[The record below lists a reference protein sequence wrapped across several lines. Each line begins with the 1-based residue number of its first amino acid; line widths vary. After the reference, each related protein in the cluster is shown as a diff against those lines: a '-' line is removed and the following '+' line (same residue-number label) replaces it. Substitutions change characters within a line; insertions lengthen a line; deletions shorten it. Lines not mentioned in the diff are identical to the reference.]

1 MGSVIESVTDPIFV
15 LRKEPFNMDD
25 LQPLRVDETPTYDR
39 KAFFVQGVRV
49 GHTNEKHHYELVRE
63 DKDGYYIYKPKK
75 SKKTIYGIPCPK
87 PFIITENIVPELEA
101 YTKSSELKDHITNIT
116 PKAWEVDKAS
126 YSFIG
131 VSAGTCLGYGATLF
145 DFSHLSGILSAIVFT
160 SITAGA
166 SIFTSK
172 GIRSRRRD
180 QACVEDRLL
189 DLYKTVPNPSFPFIL
204 GEAKVK
210 GAISFPHH
218 YTGDLGNL
226 LRVAA
231 DLDKRRREGGQSDPE
246 LYDSIIRLSLHKRSL
261 EFLVDS
267 DHGIE
272 DPETKELIQSGM
284 KMVNQKIE
292 AESSSIR
299 SITEESQ
306 LTQKIR
312 RSSLS
317 SPKEEDRLTHESET
331 FSNVVRFINS
341 L

>member
-131 VSAGTCLGYGATLF
+131 VSAGTCLGYGTTLF
-145 DFSHLSGILSAIVFT
+145 DFSQTDSLFSSYMRMALAEEGQNFLLASANSSHLSWSSCNDVSGKKGSVFHNFCENHSSVIPDHTGIVRALF
-160 SITAGA
+160 
-166 SIFTSK
+166 
-172 GIRSRRRD
+172 D
-180 QACVEDRLL
+180 D
-189 DLYKTVPNPSFPFIL
+189 
-204 GEAKVK
+204 
-210 GAISFPHH
+210 
-218 YTGDLGNL
+218 
-226 LRVAA
+226 
-231 DLDKRRREGGQSDPE
+231 
-246 LYDSIIRLSLHKRSL
+246 
-261 EFLVDS
+261 VDS
-267 DHGIE
+267 GIII
-272 DPETKELIQSGM
+272 PI
-284 KMVNQKIE
+284 
-292 AESSSIR
+292 
-299 SITEESQ
+299 
-306 LTQKIR
+306 
-312 RSSLS
+312 
-317 SPKEEDRLTHESET
+317 
-331 FSNVVRFINS
+331 
-341 L
+341 